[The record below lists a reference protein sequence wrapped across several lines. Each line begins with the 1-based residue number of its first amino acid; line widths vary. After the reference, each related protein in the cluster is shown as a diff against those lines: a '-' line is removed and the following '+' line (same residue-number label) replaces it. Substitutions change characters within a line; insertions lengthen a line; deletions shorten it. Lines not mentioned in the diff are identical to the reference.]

1 MNTILEW
8 QLWMH
13 PYPSLIKSNGKRLL
27 PGLRPDLRH
36 LNNNQLVNLS
46 DLFEARKKRH
56 TPVQL
61 KRCVRAVAKKHG
73 GDVSKAF
80 AICTSQLQKGGYLK
94 IGSQEPTKVGQRAGR
109 SKAAQKGHA
118 DKVAEYEKFLA
129 LARQEGNM
137 RLSDVNDYLS
147 EVIDLMVEEG
157 GFSLNVATVPLG
169 KARSY
174 AEKVFKKAGKS
185 LDKELPDFDE
195 RYRVLQKRTKAALN
209 VPRIDMPVIEP
220 KDMKEFDTRLKSGA
234 LDIFSPYARGKFVAP
249 KNLDKQ
255 KGEEWIKLGVK
266 DGNKKDDVVMARWT
280 SVPAKKLLPTQS
292 QIWLEKLAGNIAKW
306 GPPKAG
312 SPVLGTTIIVSKE
325 GYILDGHHR
334 FGQVMLANPD
344 LRIKALFIP
353 LPIKLLLKIG
363 RSYGNAVGNQQK
375 G

>member
-1 MNTILEW
+1 MEDSMSTIWEW

-46 DLFEARKKRH
+46 DLFEERKKKH

-61 KRCVRAVAKKHG
+61 KRCVRAVAKKHD

-80 AICTSQLQKGGYLK
+80 AICTAQLQKGGYLK
-94 IGSQEPTKVGQRAGR
+94 VGSQKPTKAGQRAGR
-109 SKAAQKGHA
+109 SKAAERGHA
-118 DKVAEYEKFLA
+118 GKVSDYEEL
-129 LARQEGNM
+129 LARARGE
-137 RLSDVNDYLS
+137 S
-147 EVIDLMVEEG
+147 IDGLHEAEG
-157 GFSLNVATVPLG
+157 GFSKNVATVPLD
-169 KARSY
+169 KARKY
-174 AEKVFKKAGKS
+174 AEGVFQKAGKS
-185 LDKELPDFDE
+185 LDKELPDFNE
-195 RYRVLQKRTKAALN
+195 RYKVLQKRTKAALN

-220 KDMKEFDTRLKSGA
+220 KDMKEFDARLKSGS

-255 KGEEWIKLGVK
+255 KGEEWVKLGVK
-266 DGNKKDDVVMARWT
+266 DGSDKDDVVMARWT

>member
-1 MNTILEW
+1 MSTIWEW

-13 PYPSLIKSNGKRLL
+13 PYPSLIKNYGKRFL
-27 PGLRPDLRH
+27 PGLRPDLRDLH
-36 LNNNQLVNLS
+36 SNRLINLS
-46 DLFEARKKRH
+46 DLFEERKKKH

-61 KRCVRAVAKKHG
+61 KRCVRAVAKKHD

-80 AICTSQLQKGGYLK
+80 AICTAQLQKSGYLK
-94 IGSQEPTKVGQRAGR
+94 VGTQKPTKAGSAASR
-109 SKAAQKGHA
+109 SKAAEKGHKA
-118 DKVAEYEKFLA
+118 KVADYEKL
-129 LARQEGNM
+129 LARARGE
-137 RLSDVNDYLS
+137 S
-147 EVIDLMVEEG
+147 IDGLYEAEG
-157 GFSLNVATVPLG
+157 GFSKNVATVPLD
-169 KARSY
+169 KARKY
-174 AEKVFKKAGKS
+174 AEGVFSKAGKS
-185 LDKELPDFDE
+185 LDKELPDFDA
-195 RYRVLQKRTKAALN
+195 RYKALQKKTREALD

-220 KDMKEFDTRLKSGA
+220 KDMKEFDDRLKSGT
-234 LDIFSPYARGKFVAP
+234 LDIFAPYARGKLVAP

-255 KGEEWIKLGVK
+255 TGDEWVKLGVK
-266 DGNKKDDVVMARWT
+266 DGDKKDDIVMARWT

-334 FGQVMLANPD
+334 FGQVMLANPN
-344 LRIKALFIP
+344 LKIKALYIP